1 VAIGYAV
8 GPRDTVVLKDLL
20 PIPAFGF
27 FSPVDLDDALRTL
40 APRLIAYG
48 VARTGSLA
56 SAEDVAQEVLLALIR
71 RWRRLGP
78 PASPAAF
85 VFAIARR
92 RIGRV
97 LARRALMAPIEALR
111 GSAAHGPTIEDAY
124 ITRSELRSAL
134 ADLRTLPSR
143 DREALLLRAIGE
155 LTYEE
160 IASVCGSSVA
170 AIKMRVSRA
179 RRRLTE
185 FQQEA
190 THGRRRQPV

>member
-1 VAIGYAV
+1 MELAE
-8 GPRDTVVLKDLL
+8 
-20 PIPAFGF
+20 
-27 FSPVDLDDALRTL
+27 ALQTL

-71 RWRRLGP
+71 RWQQLGP

-85 VFAIARR
+85 VFAIAKRR
-92 RIGRV
+92 VRRV
-97 LARRALMAPIEALR
+97 LARRALLVPIEVLR
-111 GSAAHGPTIEDAY
+111 GLAVDRPTVEDAY
-124 ITRSELRSAL
+124 VTRIELRRVLSDLRAL
-134 ADLRTLPSR
+134 ARR

-155 LTYEE
+155 LSYEE
-160 IASVCGSSVA
+160 IASVCGSSVP

-179 RRRLTE
+179 RRRLIGLQE
-185 FQQEA
+185 EA

>member
-1 VAIGYAV
+1 M
-8 GPRDTVVLKDLL
+8 DL
-20 PIPAFGF
+20 AE
-27 FSPVDLDDALRTL
+27 ALQTL

-71 RWRRLGP
+71 RWQQLGP

-85 VFAIARR
+85 VFAIAKRR
-92 RIGRV
+92 VRRV
-97 LARRALMAPIEALR
+97 LARRALMVPIEVLR
-111 GSAAHGPTIEDAY
+111 GLAVGGPTVEDAY
-124 ITRSELRSAL
+124 VTRTELRSVLSDLRAL
-134 ADLRTLPSR
+134 ARR

-155 LTYEE
+155 LSYQE

-179 RRRLTE
+179 RRRLIGL
-185 FQQEA
+185 QEET